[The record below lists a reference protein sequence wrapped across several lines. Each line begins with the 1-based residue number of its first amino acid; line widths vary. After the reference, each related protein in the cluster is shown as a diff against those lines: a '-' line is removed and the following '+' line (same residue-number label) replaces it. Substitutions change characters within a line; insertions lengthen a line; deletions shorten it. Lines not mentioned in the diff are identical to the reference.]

1 MANYLQSQGDNED
14 AVKYYRKAVAI
25 EPEATD
31 LRINLALT
39 LRTLGREMESLKE
52 AKAILE
58 LDSFHSKATRL
69 VEILTSKNAA
79 AGGPF

>member
-1 MANYLQSQGDNED
+1 MANYLHNQGDSAE
-14 AVKYYRKAVAI
+14 AVIYYRKAVAI

-39 LRTLGREMESLKE
+39 LRSLGREMESLKE

-69 VEILTSKNAA
+69 VEILTSKDAVT
-79 AGGPF
+79 GGS